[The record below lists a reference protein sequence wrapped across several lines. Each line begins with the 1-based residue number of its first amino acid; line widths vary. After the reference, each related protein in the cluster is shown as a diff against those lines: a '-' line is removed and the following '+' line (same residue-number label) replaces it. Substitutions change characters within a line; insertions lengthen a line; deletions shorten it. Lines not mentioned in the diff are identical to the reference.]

1 MCSANHGCLAVNLQ
15 QHMSLF
21 LRAGG
26 VRSNNVAPAH
36 VLYVYIFSNRDKTAY
51 TMLQCLEIPH
61 ILVLELV
68 YCCWSESAGKA
79 AFAACQYNWISH
91 IHRRLA
97 DKQVGG
103 PTRVS
108 RPLDGLEENALS
120 CCAALQTPCSIYS

>member
-79 AFAACQYNWISH
+79 AFAACQYIGSAISTVALLTN
-91 IHRRLA
+91 RLG
-97 DKQVGG
+97 DPRGSLDHS
-103 PTRVS
+103 TVS
-108 RPLDGLEENALS
+108 RRMR
-120 CCAALQTPCSIYS
+120 